1 MFLPN
6 LAPMCPE
13 IITSYAD
20 VYSGRQGHG
29 YPMSGDIS
37 GVTDTCEVHTG
48 TRKNLTPATDG
59 RAGHVGHCN

>member
-37 GVTDTCEVHTG
+37 GVTDTCEGHTG

>member
-13 IITSYAD
+13 IITSDAD

-37 GVTDTCEVHTG
+37 GVTDTCEGHAG
-48 TRKNLTPATDG
+48 TCKNLTPATDG

>member
-20 VYSGRQGHG
+20 VYSGRQGHV

-37 GVTDTCEVHTG
+37 GVTDTCEGHAG
-48 TRKNLTPATDG
+48 KRKNLTPATDG